1 MSLEVQNKRQT
12 RYGIIYSDDMRRL
25 FVGTNMTKEFTF
37 LDEDLGQ
44 MGLLKTLNAAFFF
57 PMMSLILY
65 LFTLLYV
72 MVIPVANYRRK
83 NSHLLWR

>member
-1 MSLEVQNKRQT
+1 
-12 RYGIIYSDDMRRL
+12 MRRL
-25 FVGTNMTKEFTF
+25 FVGTNMTKEVTF